1 MTSSIGAVGGDASLA
16 WINAA
21 NIVSLLAPK
30 QADIFATLS
39 ALPPAP
45 AAGASPSFAGM
56 EGVFAIINH
65 FQREITNPEIRPEEE
80 LIEDD
85 LFTMT
90 YLQYPNATIRDFVFT
105 VVERRDSDDV
115 KASKIVSWVVEN
127 IVYKTDEEV
136 WGRAEMWQPPA
147 VTLQRRSGDCEDG
160 AFLVH
165 SMMLNA
171 GIPWERI
178 RTYGGMVQVGP
189 GAETGGHA
197 WTAYQRES
205 DDEWVILD
213 TAYYPSTYAVEYRK
227 PMRLLGAYYR
237 DTLFYMTARYS
248 VLTEGQDRILN
259 PGIYTA
265 AGRLAERAL
274 FPTAMLLR
282 AYA

>member
-1 MTSSIGAVGGDASLA
+1 MTSPIGAVGGDASLA
-16 WINAA
+16 WIHAA
-21 NIVSLLAPK
+21 NIISLLTPK
-30 QADIFATLS
+30 GSDIFATLREL
-39 ALPPAP
+39 APPPAAVANP
-45 AAGASPSFAGM
+45 AFSGIEGM
-56 EGVFAIINH
+56 FAIINR
-65 FQREITNPEIRPEEE
+65 FRYALADPEIRPDEEM
-80 LIEDD
+80 IEDD

-105 VVERRDSDDV
+105 VVDRRDSNDL
-115 KASKIVSWVVEN
+115 KASKIVAWVVDN
-127 IVYKTDEEV
+127 IAYKTDEEV
-136 WGRAEMWQPPA
+136 WGRMEMWQPPA

-178 RTYGGMVQVGP
+178 RTYGGVVQVGQ

-213 TAYYPSTYAVEYRK
+213 TSYYPTTYAVEYRK
-227 PMRLLGAYYR
+227 PMRLLGAYYL
-237 DTLFYMTARYS
+237 DTLFYMTAAYA

-265 AGRLAERAL
+265 AGTLADRVL
-274 FPTAMLLR
+274 FPSGMMLR
-282 AYA
+282 TYA